1 MSKRLTRSIIV
12 ALAAIFV
19 TLLIDHF
26 QLLERF
32 ENRLWDLRVTYLAKV
47 SEHNPSIKLIL
58 IDQNSLDWAQ
68 ANSSLSWPWP
78 REMYTAMIDYC
89 RAGGAKVIAVDM
101 LFSEPSVYGVEDDKR
116 FANSLSHVT
125 SIGALVVSKNNIVI
139 PIKPLVDAF
148 DSIGFVSIMP
158 DEDGIIRRTQLWTMY
173 NGNKIPNLALAMYM
187 SSHKDHKSLQHI
199 NHKKV
204 IINYHGSTNT
214 YDTISASAVIE
225 SKLLHQSGQKPSIS
239 PEFFKDSYVIIG
251 ASASG
256 LMDQRTTP
264 VQNIVPGAEIHATVL
279 DNLLSDAFVT
289 HTPFWITVIL
299 LCSLVLTITY
309 AIGKY
314 TSIVALLFYF
324 FIGIFLSIT
333 AGVFSYYQHSWL
345 EISVLIAGVIVATFG
360 SFSVN
365 YIVEGQQRRFIKNA
379 FSRYLSP
386 KIIDSLI
393 AHPENLKLGGRR
405 ETLTILFS
413 DIEGF
418 TSICSHLQP
427 EEIASFLNDYLG
439 LMSDTI
445 MEFGGTIDKFEGDAI
460 IAFWNAP
467 IQQKDHAL
475 LAVQA
480 ALECQKLLKIHS
492 ERFLNQYG
500 YEPRTRF
507 GIHTGEVVIGNLGT
521 HRRFDYTFIGDAG
534 NLASRLESANK
545 QFGSFVMI
553 SEITKNSIGDY
564 YYYRNL
570 GNVNF
575 VGSNTA
581 LNVFE
586 PLEYSL
592 YEKSSAI
599 LDQFANAIDCLYN
612 GDLLSA
618 EIRFRSLVELDNI
631 AKTYVDILEKIKKGE
646 IVYKNGIL
654 FLSEK

>member
-1 MSKRLTRSIIV
+1 MNKRFLRSSII

-19 TLLIDHF
+19 TLLIVHF

-32 ENRLWDLRVTYLAKV
+32 ENLLWDLRVTYLAKS

-68 ANSSLSWPWP
+68 ANNSLSWPWP
-78 REMYTAMIDYC
+78 REMYTAMLDYC
-89 RAGGAKVIAVDM
+89 GAGGAKVVAIDM

-116 FANSLSHVT
+116 FSNSLRQIS
-125 SIGALVVSKNNIVI
+125 SIGALVASKNNAVF
-139 PIKPLVDAF
+139 PIKPLADAF
-148 DSIGFVSIMP
+148 DRLGSVSIMP
-158 DEDGIIRRTQLWTMY
+158 DEDGIIRGTQLWTTY
-173 NGNKIPNLALAMYM
+173 NGKKIPNLALAMYM
-187 SSHKDHKSLQHI
+187 SAHKDYKSIQHKD
-199 NHKKV
+199 NKKV
-204 IINYHGSTNT
+204 IINYHGRTNT

-225 SKLLHQSGQKPSIS
+225 SKLLHQSGQKPILS
-239 PEFFKDSYVIIG
+239 PDYFKDSYVIIG

-256 LMDQRTTP
+256 LMDQRSTP
-264 VQNIVPGAEIHATVL
+264 FQNIVPGAEIHATVL
-279 DNLLSDAFVT
+279 DNLLSDTFVG
-289 HTPFWITVIL
+289 HTSFWITL
-299 LCSLVLTITY
+299 LLLFCIVFIISYTIGT
-309 AIGKY
+309 Y
-314 TSIVALLFYF
+314 TSVIALVFYF
-324 FIGIFLSIT
+324 VMGIFLSVT
-333 AGVFSYYQHSWL
+333 AGIIAYYQHSWL
-345 EISVLIAGVIVATFG
+345 EISVLIVGVIVATFG
-360 SFSVN
+360 SFTVN

-418 TSICSHLQP
+418 TTICSHLQP

-445 MEFGGTIDKFEGDAI
+445 MELGGTIDKFEGDAI

-467 IQQKDHAL
+467 IQQKEHAL

-480 ALECQKLLKIHS
+480 ALECQKLLRIHS
-492 ERFLNQYG
+492 ERFLSQYG
-500 YEPRTRF
+500 YEPKTRF

-521 HRRFDYTFIGDAG
+521 YRRFDYTFIGDAG

-545 QFGSFVMI
+545 QFGSYVMI
-553 SEITKNSIGDY
+553 SEITKNASGDY
-564 YYYRNL
+564 YYYRDL

-575 VGSNTA
+575 VGSKTA
-581 LNVFE
+581 LKVFE
-586 PLEYSL
+586 PLEHTA
-592 YEKSSAI
+592 YEASSNI
-599 LDQFANAIDCLYN
+599 LEQYAHAMDCFSK
-612 GDLLSA
+612 GDLLNA
-618 EIRFRSLVELDNI
+618 EVHLRALMEVDII
-631 AKTYVDILEKIKKGE
+631 AKAYVDILEKIKNSE
-646 IVYKNGIL
+646 MVYENGIL